1 MSRGAAHDSRIVEAK
16 LWYWQRI
23 SAMVLALCVVVHLAV
38 MIYAVRGGL
47 TGAEI
52 LGRTRGSF
60 SFAAFY
66 GIFVIACAVHVP
78 VGLMRI
84 FEEWL
89 RLDRFLSVV
98 LAKMFGVTILFL
110 GLRAVYGVFTG

>member
-1 MSRGAAHDSRIVEAK
+1 
-16 LWYWQRI
+16 
-23 SAMVLALCVVVHLAV
+23 
-38 MIYAVRGGL
+38 
-47 TGAEI
+47 
-52 LGRTRGSF
+52 
-60 SFAAFY
+60 
-66 GIFVIACAVHVP
+66 
-78 VGLMRI
+78 MRI

>member
-1 MSRGAAHDSRIVEAK
+1 MASHDTRIVEAK

-23 SAMVLALCVVVHLAV
+23 SAMVLALCVIVHIAV

-47 TGAEI
+47 TGTEI
-52 LGRTRGSF
+52 LGRTRGSIP
-60 SFAAFY
+60 FAAFY

-78 VGLMRI
+78 AGLMRI

>member
-1 MSRGAAHDSRIVEAK
+1 MITGEQAARITEAK

-23 SAMVLALCVVVHLAV
+23 SAMVLALCVIAHIAI

-52 LGRTRGSF
+52 LGRTRGSI

-66 GIFVIACAVHVP
+66 GVFVLACAVHVP
-78 VGLMRI
+78 VGLMRV

-98 LAKMFGVTILFL
+98 LAKLFGVAILFL
-110 GLRAVYGVFTG
+110 GLRAVYGVFNG